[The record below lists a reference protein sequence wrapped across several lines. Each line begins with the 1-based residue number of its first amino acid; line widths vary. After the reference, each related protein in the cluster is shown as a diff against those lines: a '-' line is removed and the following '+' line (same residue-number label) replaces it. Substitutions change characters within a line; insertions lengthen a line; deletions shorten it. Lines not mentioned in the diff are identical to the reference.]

1 VAAFSD
7 NDLAQQRERLVAR
20 IRREGIR
27 DTRVLD
33 ALNTVPREA
42 FVPPAMRGLAYRD
55 SPLPIGHEQT
65 ISQPYIVALM
75 AEALNLQSA
84 DRVLE
89 IGTGSGYAAAVLAAI
104 AKEVYTIEC
113 HRDLAE
119 SAGERLRAAGVTNAH
134 VLHADGTRGW
144 PEHAPF
150 DAITVAAGGPET
162 PPRLLEQ
169 LRVGGRLV
177 IPVGRSSQQ
186 LIRVTRVAEEE
197 FQQDKLA
204 EVRFVPLT
212 GAGGWNGDDLR

>member
-1 VAAFSD
+1 MAAISG

-42 FVPPAMRGLAYRD
+42 FVPPEMRELAYRD
-55 SPLPIGHEQT
+55 SPLPIGHDQT

-75 AEALNLQSA
+75 AEALNLQPA

-89 IGTGSGYAAAVLAAI
+89 VGTGSGYAAAVLATI
-104 AKEVYTIEC
+104 AREVYTIEC
-113 HRDLAE
+113 RRELAE
-119 SAGERLRAAGVTNAH
+119 SARERLREAGATNVH

-150 DAITVAAGGPET
+150 DAITVAAGGPDI

-186 LIRVTRVAEEE
+186 LIRVTRVAEDE
-197 FQQDKLA
+197 FQQEKLA
-204 EVRFVPLT
+204 DVRFVPLT
-212 GAGGWNGDDLR
+212 GAGGWNGDDL

>member
-1 VAAFSD
+1 MATISA

-27 DTRVLD
+27 DRRVLD
-33 ALNTVPREA
+33 ALNTVAREA
-42 FVPPAMRGLAYRD
+42 FVPPEMRKLAYRD
-55 SPLPIGHEQT
+55 SPLPIGHDQT

-75 AEALNLQSA
+75 AEALNLQHA

-89 IGTGSGYAAAVLAAI
+89 IGTGSGYAAAVLATI

-113 HRDLAE
+113 RRELAE
-119 SAGERLRAAGVTNAH
+119 SARERLREMGMTHVH
-134 VLHADGTRGW
+134 VLHTDGTRGW

-150 DAITVAAGGPET
+150 DGITVAAGGPDI

-186 LIRVTRVAEEE
+186 LIRVTRVAEDE
-197 FQQDKLA
+197 FQQEKLA
-204 EVRFVPLT
+204 DVRFVPLT
-212 GAGGWNGDDLR
+212 GAGGWNGDDL